1 MDKIQL
7 LNDAERIIKH
17 YQRKIV
23 TLNAIEPGYIYEFK
37 SGGHSSTTRR
47 YGTNTE
53 TYLGRVHSFSNNT
66 IRFEL
71 FACKEHRWKEKEI
84 LDSFDYFMSDIKK
97 VDSRD
102 LALYVTW
109 PWKSPEFGKLL
120 NGTSRIRLK
129 KFEGD

>member
-37 SGGHSSTTRR
+37 SGGHS
-47 YGTNTE
+47 TNTQ

-129 KFEGD
+129 KFEGN